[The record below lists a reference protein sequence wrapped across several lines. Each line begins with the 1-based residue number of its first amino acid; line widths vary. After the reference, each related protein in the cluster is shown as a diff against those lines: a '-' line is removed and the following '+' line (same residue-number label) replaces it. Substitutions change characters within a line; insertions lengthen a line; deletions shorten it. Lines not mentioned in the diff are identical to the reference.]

1 MSSIILAGDAHLR
14 DPDPEVDAF
23 VEFLDSLPPSASAL
37 YLLGDLF
44 DLWIAAPPFMT
55 AAHRR
60 ILDALRRLGEKGLRV
75 SYIEGNR
82 DYHLRGAYRGR
93 PFHDLEED
101 HLRVDW
107 GARRLFLAHGDRV
120 NRRDRQYRLWR
131 WFAKGPVPLGLLRLA
146 PAPLAAR
153 LALRLEHAM
162 ARTNLR
168 YRAGFPEEACRD
180 YALAQ
185 RRAGCDTVVLGH
197 FHRELERTYDTLA
210 GKVQLFVLPSWREER
225 RYLRIS
231 ENGAA
236 AFESFRSPA
245 AG

>member
-1 MSSIILAGDAHLR
+1 MSCIILAGDAHLR
-14 DPDPEVDAF
+14 DSDPEVDAF
-23 VEFLDSLPPSASAL
+23 VQFLDSLPPSASAL

-44 DLWIAAPPFMT
+44 DLWIAAPPFIT
-55 AAHRR
+55 GAHRR
-60 ILDALRRLGEKGLRV
+60 VLDALQRLREKGLRV

-82 DYHLRGAYRGR
+82 DYHLRGVYRGS
-93 PFHDLEED
+93 PFHDMDED
-101 HLRVDW
+101 HLRVDY

-131 WFAKGPVPLGLLRLA
+131 WAAKGPVPLMLLRLV
-146 PAPLAAR
+146 PARQAAR
-153 LALRLEHAM
+153 LAQRLERAM

-168 YRAGFPEEACRD
+168 HRAGFPEEACRD
-180 YALAQ
+180 YVLE
-185 RRAGCDTVVLGH
+185 RRKAGCDTVVLGH

-231 ENGAA
+231 EDGTA
-236 AFESFRSPA
+236 AFESFHSPA